1 MIKKLFQWIAGHYDR
16 NSAPVRVG
24 GIFERMSPEG
34 LCGINP
40 AMDRDEIR
48 SRLATL
54 YKRHN
59 NAAGSLD
66 PELRREAEYMLDAIV
81 HCREKYIGVAV

>member
-1 MIKKLFQWIAGHYDR
+1 MIKKLFRWIAGNGDR
-16 NSAPVRVG
+16 QTAPAQVG

-40 AMDRDEIR
+40 KMGRDEIR
-48 SRLATL
+48 THLATL

-66 PELRREAEYMLDAIV
+66 PELRREAETMLDAIV
-81 HCREKYIGVAV
+81 HCREKYIEHSI

>member
-1 MIKKLFQWIAGHYDR
+1 MMKTLFRWFTGHDDR
-16 NSAPVRVG
+16 KSLPAKVG

-40 AMDRDEIR
+40 TMARDEIR
-48 SRLATL
+48 GRLAAL
-54 YKRHN
+54 YRRHN

-66 PELRREAEYMLDAIV
+66 PGLRREAEDMLDAII
-81 HCREKYIGVAV
+81 HCREKYIDPAF

>member
-1 MIKKLFQWIAGHYDR
+1 MIKKLFRWIAGKD
-16 NSAPVRVG
+16 NAKTAPARVG

-40 AMDRDEIR
+40 TMDRDEIR

-66 PELRREAEYMLDAIV
+66 PELRREAEHMLDAIV
-81 HCREKYIGVAV
+81 HCREKYIGPAF